1 MTSPVSTAALTV
13 LVVDDEAAIVEFIT
27 YSLKQ
32 WGYKVIS
39 ACSAS
44 DAMDA
49 LKKSATSPTLAI
61 IDIALGED
69 SGLTLAVDL
78 VSKLNNLRILFVSGY
93 VDDMLMI
100 DSLPGETR
108 TAFLQKVFTCEQLQ
122 ESLAELAQ
130 D

>member
-1 MTSPVSTAALTV
+1 MTSPVSTAAHTV

-32 WGYKVIS
+32 WGYEVIS

-44 DAMDA
+44 EAMEA
-49 LKKSATSPTLAI
+49 LKKAATSPTLAI
-61 IDIALGED
+61 IDIALGGD
-69 SGLTLAVDL
+69 SGLTLAGDL
-78 VSKLNNLRILFVSGY
+78 VSKLNKLRILFISGY

-100 DSLPGETR
+100 DNLPGETR